1 MTAYLASRRSVITS
15 DALTPEKKQV
25 NVLTV
30 WHQCSTKMILVN
42 CIISFYAYSFLFGG
56 GRENDVFCGFCEVKK
71 YFKLEIRT
79 CFILPY
85 PRHQFFRGKMIYRQG
100 QYDVMYQ
107 TRATAFLS
115 GYVIQTPRREW
126 KIRHTADHF
135 FYEIRGFWIA
145 DETLSRVFD
154 ISSQSKQKLRRKR
167 RSDIVKI
174 YAN

>member
-1 MTAYLASRRSVITS
+1 MSPLCVTTGLVTLSSSMTAYLASRRSVITS

-115 GYVIQTPRREW
+115 GYPNAEKRVENTS
-126 KIRHTADHF
+126 HSGSF
-135 FYEIRGFWIA
+135 FLRN
-145 DETLSRVFD
+145 SRFLD
-154 ISSQSKQKLRRKR
+154 SR
-167 RSDIVKI
+167 
-174 YAN
+174 